1 MTALDRQYV
10 EHQAAR
16 PEMPRPFDPNS
27 AEGIEFHKKLQQWIT
42 KGQGL
47 AERVDLRNR
56 QRAGTIRARR
66 ARARAAAGEAE

>member
-1 MTALDRQYV
+1 MTALDQQYA

-16 PEMPRPFDPNS
+16 PELPRPFDPAS
-27 AEGIEFHKKLQQWIT
+27 PEGIAFHRALQAWIT
-42 KGQGL
+42 RGQGL

-66 ARARAAAGEAE
+66 ARAAAREAE